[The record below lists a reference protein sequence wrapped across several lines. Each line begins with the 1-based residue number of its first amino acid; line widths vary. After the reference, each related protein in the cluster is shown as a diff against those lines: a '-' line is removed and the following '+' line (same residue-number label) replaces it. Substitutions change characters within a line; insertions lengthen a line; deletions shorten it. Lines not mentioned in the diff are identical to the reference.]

1 MKETRFCYS
10 CRVHHEVG
18 LMQLVPTRRG
28 MRWRCRRSIL
38 AAMASQDVR
47 DDFGRRQTEINR
59 EAARAESAFFS
70 RPHRDLYA

>member
-10 CRVHHEVG
+10 CRVHHEVS
-18 LMQLVPTRRG
+18 LMRLVPTRRG

-38 AAMASQDVR
+38 AARATQEER

-59 EAARAESAFFS
+59 EAARAESAFFPRS
-70 RPHRDLYA
+70 HRDLYA